1 MKTIDCT
8 WNTVETTQTGATIK
22 ETFDTRNEAEQFF
35 HRSVAF
41 NIVLSCGDTVIST
54 K

>member
-1 MKTIDCT
+1 MKTIDLA
-8 WNTVETTQTGATIK
+8 WNTLETTQTGATVK
-22 ETFDTRNEAEQFF
+22 ETFDNRHEAEQFF

-41 NIVLSCGDTVIST
+41 KIALSCGDTIIST